1 MLSSSVLA
9 RSLRPALRA
18 PRRTLTPSPTTLSL
32 TRPFSSLRPSSPLF
46 DASKVAQKPA
56 SEDVKDMGKNA
67 AEEARG
73 VARTVADAVSGAN
86 DVTGQR
92 AGRENFG
99 AGDVTADIA
108 AMTSLGRAVPRETIT
123 WGAAGLLPYAGTSL
137 ATIHFARQAYQAAEL
152 GKTDTIDPEAAFALL
167 EHVQLL
173 QVQYGA
179 IILSFL
185 GAVHWGFEWSKY
197 GGVQGNSRYL
207 LGVAPVL
214 AGWGSLLVPGQMAL
228 ISHWAAFFAMWW
240 VDQKATTKG
249 WTPRWYS
256 TYRFWLTS
264 VVGGSILISLAARG
278 YYSVDPTLAR
288 TESQLA
294 EMQSG
299 KRPSSLPKGDSVQL
313 GDMKAVKGKEDS
325 DAYVQFVNVEKEKEK
340 EEEEKKQKEEEA
352 QKKKEEEDQQRKDEA
367 AAAKKEEETKKAR
380 AKLTEQ
386 VKKVE
391 DK

>member
-1 MLSSSVLA
+1 MLSTLSRSVRPLRASLA
-9 RSLRPALRA
+9 RQL
-18 PRRTLTPSPTTLSL
+18 PSPTS
-32 TRPFSSLRPSSPLF
+32 SSLRSLSLLRPTPPLF
-46 DASKVAQKPA
+46 DASKVAGKPA
-56 SEDVKDMGKNA
+56 SDGLADLGKNA

-73 VARTVADAVSGAN
+73 VFRTVAESVEGAN
-86 DVTGQR
+86 DQVAQR

-99 AGDVTADIA
+99 VGDVTADIA
-108 AMTSLGRAVPRETIT
+108 AMTSLGKQVPREVLT
-123 WGAAGLLPYAGTSL
+123 WGAAGVLPYAGTSL
-137 ATIHFARQAYQAAEL
+137 ATIHFARQAAQAHDL
-152 GKTDTIDPEAAFALL
+152 GDKATIDPQTAMALL

-197 GGVQGNSRYL
+197 GGVQGNQRYL
-207 LGVAPVL
+207 LGIAPVL
-214 AGWGSLLVPGQMAL
+214 VGWSTLLIPGQLAL
-228 ISHWAAFFAMWW
+228 VGQWAAFFGMWYA
-240 VDQKATTKG
+240 DQRATTKG

-264 VVGGSILISLAARG
+264 VVGGAILVSLAAQG

-299 KRPSSLPKGDSVQL
+299 KRPSSVPKGDSVKL
-313 GDMKAVKGKEDS
+313 GEMKAEKQDEAGE
-325 DAYVQFVNVEKEKEK
+325 AYVKFVNVEKERQKK
-340 EEEEKKQKEEEA
+340 EEEER
-352 QKKKEEEDQQRKDEA
+352 KKKEEEEQKKKDEEEAKEQAEKEKQQA
-367 AAAKKEEETKKAR
+367 AQQKKAQS
-380 AKLTEQ
+380 KLNEQ

-391 DK
+391 SA